1 MKTLVIEDSK
11 SSLNLLCKYIQKI
24 GITPIPAETGAKG
37 IELFVQERPD
47 LVLLDILMPDIDGFE
62 VARQIRQLE
71 APSDWTP
78 IIFLSSLSK
87 DRDIEMGIAAGGD
100 DYLLKP
106 ISEIVLAAKIRA
118 MQRII
123 QMRQSLLVLTRK
135 LDAANQE
142 LRRLS
147 SLDGLTGIA
156 NRRHFDEVLMR
167 EWRRAMRN
175 GEEVAVLMCD
185 IDYFKPFNDSY
196 GHQVGDECLKAVAH
210 ILQSQLRR
218 PGDLVARYGGEEFAV
233 VLPDTDVAGALQVAE
248 NLRAAVEAL
257 RITHRYSAAA
267 NVVTISV
274 GVSTYQPRRGDA
286 QWSALLKA
294 ADEALYRS
302 KQAGRNRVSLST
314 GDVVVLPDPGS
325 ETVFPVPQDGEYG
338 FGGA

>member
-196 GHQVGDECLKAVAH
+196 GHQSGDECLRQIAH
-210 ILQSQLRR
+210 TLSRAMDR
-218 PGDLVARYGGEEFAV
+218 GGDLLARYGGEEFVAL
-233 VLPDTDVAGALQVAE
+233 LPGTTLGGATFVAE
-248 NLRAAVEAL
+248 QMRRTVEEL
-257 RITHRYSAAA
+257 GLPHPGSPYGRITASFGVASAVAMPETDPQ
-267 NVVTISV
+267 NLV
-274 GVSTYQPRRGDA
+274 G
-286 QWSALLKA
+286 A
-294 ADEALYRS
+294 ADLDLY
-302 KQAGRNRVSLST
+302 KAKHAGRNRVFQTASL
-314 GDVVVLPDPGS
+314 D
-325 ETVFPVPQDGEYG
+325 PQDN
-338 FGGA
+338 